1 MVFDSV
7 HRIQLRKGDANDE
20 RAKIV
25 ELDNGESLSIEC
37 TADDS
42 YSPSSFMFLHNER
55 RDNFKQTEVEIDERR
70 TLIKIANFVA
80 NIHEGEYLCAASS
93 STGPV
98 ERTIVV
104 KKRNRLNDLHYAMRC
119 KENRCRN
126 GGQCFVPLSG
136 DRTPF
141 CLCPNEYAGRD
152 CDSHSVSSYAIQG
165 TKATFGVG
173 GLCTSALIVFCIL
186 FAVLYRREKRNRR
199 ETENKL
205 EDLVRSYVNDKEH
218 QKVGAGTNLI
228 GSGYIDE
235 LSKPECT
242 AVLNFSSYA
251 PPHARAESCDEFEV
265 NVDDQEPSK
274 NEQPARNFHVPR
286 GRLDATSDSVVLLDG
301 TPKWQ

>member
-1 MVFDSV
+1 MQEAPLS
-7 HRIQLRKGDANDE
+7 GDANDE

-141 CLCPNEYAGRD
+141 CL
-152 CDSHSVSSYAIQG
+152 
-165 TKATFGVG
+165 
-173 GLCTSALIVFCIL
+173 
-186 FAVLYRREKRNRR
+186 RNRR

-242 AVLNFSSYA
+242 AALNFSSYA
-251 PPHARAESCDEFEV
+251 PPHGSLRRNLGFCGAIRWDTEVAVNNAR
-265 NVDDQEPSK
+265 PSGIRSYPCIQDK
-274 NEQPARNFHVPR
+274 RA
-286 GRLDATSDSVVLLDG
+286 D
-301 TPKWQ
+301 